1 MKKNIFLSVMLMVV
15 CLLAVS
21 LVPAAADDAAQ
32 NYQTFCAKCHGPN
45 GHGDG
50 PGAATLT
57 IKPRNFADCDRMRKV
72 SDTEAYNV
80 IRNGGAANHLS
91 PDMPAWKDGF
101 DEDETRQLVQFVR
114 TFCPDS
120 GAGITKVRQH

>member
-1 MKKNIFLSVMLMVV
+1 MIRKFVFSLALIAIGFM
-15 CLLAVS
+15 AVS
-21 LVPAAADDAAQ
+21 LAPAAADEAAQ

-57 IKPRNFADCDRMRKV
+57 VKPRNFADCDRMRKV

-80 IRNGGAANHLS
+80 IRNGGAANNLS
-91 PDMPAWKDGF
+91 ADMPAWKDGF
-101 DEDETRQLVQFVR
+101 DEGETRELVQFVR
-114 TFCPDS
+114 TFCPDN
-120 GAGITKVRQH
+120 GAGITKVRQR